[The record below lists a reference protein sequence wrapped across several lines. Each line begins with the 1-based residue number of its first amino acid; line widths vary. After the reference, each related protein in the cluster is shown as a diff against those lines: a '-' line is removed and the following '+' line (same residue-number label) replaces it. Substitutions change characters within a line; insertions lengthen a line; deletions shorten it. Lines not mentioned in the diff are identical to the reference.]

1 MTARNKNETFI
12 LVLILRMYLTL
23 KFEND
28 LGNDLLTI

>member
-28 LGNDLLTI
+28 LGNELLRI